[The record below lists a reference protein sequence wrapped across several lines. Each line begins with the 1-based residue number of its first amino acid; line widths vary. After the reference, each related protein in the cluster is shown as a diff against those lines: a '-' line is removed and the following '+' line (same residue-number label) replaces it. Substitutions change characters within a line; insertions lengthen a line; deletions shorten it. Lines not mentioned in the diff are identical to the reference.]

1 MTFTLDFKKS
11 GDINLITLAIV
22 DFEGIPFKKVDPKLT
37 TSGYFFLVDPD
48 Q

>member
-1 MTFTLDFKKS
+1 MD
-11 GDINLITLAIV
+11 GINLINS
-22 DFEGIPFKKVDPKLT
+22 FEGIPFNTVDPKLT